1 MTSAPYFIGLMSGT
15 SVDGID
21 AVVLRVNQQSHGD
34 NRTQASPTDESP
46 FDIVASH
53 CEAYP
58 EDLQDTLLSMAQPGI
73 NEIDRL
79 GQADR
84 QVADYFARA
93 AMSVMTQAG
102 LSSHEVAAIGSHGQT
117 VRHRP
122 TGDAAFT
129 LQIGD
134 PNRIAE
140 LTGITTVADFRRR
153 DVAAGGQGAPLTPA
167 FHRAAFGTAAETTAV
182 VNIGGIA
189 NATLLLEDGSIV
201 GFDTGP
207 GNTLLD
213 AWTRHHQ
220 GRSYDVNGDWAAS
233 GRVDTTLLYR
243 LLDDHY
249 FRCPPPKST
258 GPEYFNSDWLQA
270 RADPRQGPVNIQ
282 RTLVELTAVSI
293 ADAIKPYAPKRVAIC
308 GGGAHN
314 RFLMGRLSGLLE
326 PAKVTTTE
334 TMGIHP
340 DWVEAAC
347 FAWLAYRTLSGLA
360 GNEPAATGAAGYRVL
375 GAIYPA

>member
-1 MTSAPYFIGLMSGT
+1 MTPAPYFIGLMSGT

-21 AVVLRVNQQSHGD
+21 AVVLRVNEQVDSANATQQ
-34 NRTQASPTDESP
+34 SP

-58 EDLQDTLLSMAQPGI
+58 ADLQDTLLSMAQPGI

-93 AMSVMTQAG
+93 VLNVMAQVG
-102 LSSHEVAAIGSHGQT
+102 LSSQDVTAIGSHGQT

-167 FHRAAFGTAAETTAV
+167 FHRAAFASAADTTAV

-189 NATLLLEDGSIV
+189 NASLLLENGSIV

-213 AWTRHHQ
+213 AWTRRHQ

-233 GRVDTTLLYR
+233 GRVDTNLLQR
-243 LLDDHY
+243 LLDDNY
-249 FRCPPPKST
+249 FHRPPPKST
-258 GPEYFNSDWLQA
+258 GPEYFNSDWLSA
-270 RADPRQGPVNIQ
+270 KADPRQAPVNIQ
-282 RTLVELTAVSI
+282 RTLVELTALSI
-293 ADAIKPYAPKRVAIC
+293 TDAIKSYTPKRVAIC

-314 RFLMGRLSGLLE
+314 RFLMGRLSGLLG

-347 FAWLAYRTLSGLA
+347 FAWLAYRTLSGLP

-375 GAIYPA
+375 GAIYPG

>member
-1 MTSAPYFIGLMSGT
+1 MTPAPYFIGLMSGT

-21 AVVLRVNQQSHGD
+21 AVVLRVNEQVDSANAAQQ
-34 NRTQASPTDESP
+34 SP

-58 EDLQDTLLSMAQPGI
+58 ADLQDTLLSMAQPGI

-79 GQADR
+79 GKADR

-93 AMSVMTQAG
+93 ALNVMAQAG
-102 LSSHEVAAIGSHGQT
+102 LGSQDVTAIGSHGQT

-140 LTGITTVADFRRR
+140 VTGITTVADFRRR

-167 FHRAAFGTAAETTAV
+167 FHRAAFASAADTTAV

-189 NATLLLEDGSIV
+189 NASLLLEDGAIV

-213 AWTRHHQ
+213 AWTRRHQ

-233 GRVDTTLLYR
+233 GRVDTSLLQR
-243 LLDDHY
+243 LLDDSY
-249 FRCPPPKST
+249 FHRPPPKST
-258 GPEYFNSDWLQA
+258 GPEYFNSEWLSA
-270 RADPRQGPVNIQ
+270 KADPRQAPVNIQ
-282 RTLVELTAVSI
+282 RTLVELTALSI
-293 ADAIKPYAPKRVAIC
+293 TDAIKSYAPKRVAIC

-314 RFLMGRLSGLLE
+314 RFLMGRLSGLLG
-326 PAKVTTTE
+326 PANVTTTE

-347 FAWLAYRTLSGLA
+347 FAWLAYRTLSGLP
-360 GNEPAATGAAGYRVL
+360 GNEPAATGAAGHRVL
-375 GAIYPA
+375 GAIYPG

>member
-1 MTSAPYFIGLMSGT
+1 MALAPYFIGLMSGT

-21 AVVLRVNQQSHGD
+21 AVVLRVNEQVDSANAAQQ
-34 NRTQASPTDESP
+34 SP

-58 EDLQDTLLSMAQPGI
+58 ADLQDTLLSMAQPGI

-79 GQADR
+79 GKADR

-93 AMSVMTQAG
+93 ALNVMAQAG
-102 LSSHEVAAIGSHGQT
+102 LGSQDVTAIGSHGQT

-167 FHRAAFGTAAETTAV
+167 FHRAAFASAADTTAV

-189 NATLLLEDGSIV
+189 NASLLLEDGSIV

-213 AWTRHHQ
+213 AWTRRHQ

-233 GRVDTTLLYR
+233 GRVDTSLLQR
-243 LLDDHY
+243 LLDDSY
-249 FRCPPPKST
+249 FHRPPPKST
-258 GPEYFNSDWLQA
+258 GPEYFNSEWLSA
-270 RADPRQGPVNIQ
+270 KADPRQAPVNIQ
-282 RTLVELTAVSI
+282 RTLVELTALSI
-293 ADAIKPYAPKRVAIC
+293 TDAIKSYAPKRVAIC

-314 RFLMGRLSGLLE
+314 RFLMGRLSGLLG
-326 PAKVTTTE
+326 PANVTTTE

-347 FAWLAYRTLSGLA
+347 FAWLAYRTLSGLP
-360 GNEPAATGAAGYRVL
+360 GNEPAATGAAGHRVL
-375 GAIYPA
+375 GAIYPG

>member
-21 AVVLRVNQQSHGD
+21 AVVLRVNTHSADGDVTQQ
-34 NRTQASPTDESP
+34 SP

-58 EDLQDTLLSMAQPGI
+58 AELQDTLLSMAQPGI

-84 QVADYFARA
+84 QVADYFAQA
-93 AMSVMTQAG
+93 ALRVMAQAG
-102 LSSHEVAAIGSHGQT
+102 LRSDEVAAIGSHGQT

-122 TGDAAFT
+122 TGDTAFT

-140 LTGITTVADFRRR
+140 RTGITTVADFRRR

-167 FHRAAFGTAAETTAV
+167 FHRAAFATSTETTAV

-189 NATLLLEDGSIV
+189 NASLLLEDGALI

-213 AWTRHHQ
+213 GWTRRHQ

-233 GRVDTTLLYR
+233 GRVDTHLLQR
-243 LLDDHY
+243 LLDDDY
-249 FRCPPPKST
+249 FHRQPPKTT
-258 GPEYFNSDWLQA
+258 GPEYFNREWLQS
-270 RADPRQGPVNIQ
+270 RADPRQAPVNIQ
-282 RTLVELTAVSI
+282 RTLAELTAVSI
-293 ADAIKPYAPKRVAIC
+293 VDAIKSYTPKRVAIC
-308 GGGAHN
+308 GGGAQN
-314 RFLMGRLSGLLE
+314 RFLMGRLSKLLE
-326 PAKVTTTE
+326 PTKVTTTE

-347 FAWLAYRTLSGLA
+347 FAWLAYRTLSGLP

-375 GAIYPA
+375 GAIYPG